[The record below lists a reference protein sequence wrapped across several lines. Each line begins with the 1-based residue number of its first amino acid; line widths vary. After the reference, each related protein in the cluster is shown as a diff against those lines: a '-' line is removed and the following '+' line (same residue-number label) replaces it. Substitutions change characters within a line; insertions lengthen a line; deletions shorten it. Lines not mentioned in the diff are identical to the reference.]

1 MPNKILALGA
11 HPDDIEFGMGGLMI
25 KESEKGSTIK
35 YLVCSLGEA
44 GTNGNPKQRKQE
56 AINSAK
62 MINAEIAF
70 GDFGD
75 DCHIEYNPKNAI
87 KIAKLIREF
96 KPNLVLAPELEK
108 NQHPD
113 HYITA
118 KLAQSACRLARYG
131 GLKEL
136 KKLPIHKI
144 DALYFYPSRAEWPKK
159 PDLIID
165 VSELKNQWEQTM
177 SAHKSQM
184 KTKAY
189 HDLVFS
195 KASAMGASIGVKYAI
210 GLYANDPIRIN
221 NLSDLNLSSRNY

>member
-1 MPNKILALGA
+1 MPHKILSIGA

-25 KESEKGSTIK
+25 KESEKGSKIK
-35 YLVCSLGEA
+35 YLICSLGEA

-62 MINAEIAF
+62 MIGAEIEF
-70 GDFGD
+70 GDFGG
-75 DCHIEYNPKNAI
+75 DCHIENNTANAI
-87 KIAKLIREF
+87 KIAKIIRQF
-96 KPNLVLAPELEK
+96 KPNIVLAPELEK

-113 HYITA
+113 HYTVA
-118 KLAQSACRLARYG
+118 KLTLSACRLARYG

-136 KKLPIHKI
+136 KKLPTHKI
-144 DALYFYPSRAEWPKK
+144 DALYYYPSRAEWPKK
-159 PDLIID
+159 PDVIID
-165 VSELKNQWEQTM
+165 VTSQKTMWEQTM

-184 KTKAY
+184 KTKSY

-210 GLYANDPIRIN
+210 GLYANDPIRIE
-221 NLSDLNLSSRNY
+221 NLSDFNLSSRNY